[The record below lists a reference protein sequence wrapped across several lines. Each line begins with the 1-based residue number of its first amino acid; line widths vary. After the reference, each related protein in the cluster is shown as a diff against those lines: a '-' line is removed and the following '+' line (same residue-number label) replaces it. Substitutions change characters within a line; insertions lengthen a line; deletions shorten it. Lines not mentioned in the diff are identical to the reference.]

1 MMENTWEPINKYR
14 KRDNVQVVGSRH
26 MFPGVIYTTV
36 LVDFN
41 NPITPIKYYF
51 SVTRVIKYPA
61 RVLYWLGRYTL
72 PYVSVLLIRVFTLAR
87 PFLKSTEYS
96 KAVTNYKKFYDSSDI
111 LRTPT
116 SGNLYSPI
124 MIPEWIDVHNKVQL
138 LKYAKGVLLFSSKTT
153 GQVNYLIK
161 KHFNSDVHYVRMD
174 PILMSILAGITPPGD
189 EVNRLSNLK
198 KPDKDDL
205 E

>member
-1 MMENTWEPINKYR
+1 MENTWEPINKYR

-41 NPITPIKYYF
+41 NPIIPIKYYF
-51 SVTRVIKYPA
+51 SVTRLIKYPA
-61 RVLYWLGRYTL
+61 RVLYWIGRYIL
-72 PYVSVLLIRVFTLAR
+72 PYVSVLLIRVFTLDR

-96 KAVTNYKKFYDSSDI
+96 KAVTNYKKLYDSSDI
-111 LRTPT
+111 LRTPDA
-116 SGNLYSPI
+116 GNLYSSI
-124 MIPEWIDVHNKVQL
+124 TIPEWIDVHNKEQL
-138 LKYAKGVLLFSSKTT
+138 LKYAKGVLLFSSKTK
-153 GQVNYLIK
+153 GQVKDLIK
-161 KHFNSDVHYVRMD
+161 EYFNSEVHYVSMD
-174 PILMSILAGITPPGD
+174 PILMSILAGITPPGG

-198 KPDKDDL
+198 KSNNDDI

>member
-1 MMENTWEPINKYR
+1 MENTWEPINKYR

-61 RVLYWLGRYTL
+61 RALYWIGRYIL
-72 PYVSVLLIRVFTLAR
+72 PYVSVLLRRIFTLDR

-96 KAVTNYKKFYDSSDI
+96 KAVTNYKKLYDSSDI
-111 LRTPT
+111 LRTPDA
-116 SGNLYSPI
+116 GNLYSSI
-124 MIPEWIDVHNKVQL
+124 TIPEWIDVHNKEQL
-138 LKYAKGVLLFSSKTT
+138 LKYARGVLLFSSKTK
-153 GQVNYLIK
+153 GQVKDLIK
-161 KHFNSDVHYVRMD
+161 EYFNSEVHYVSMD

-198 KPDKDDL
+198 KSNNDDI